1 MRIDTVAGRL
11 LALLIALGVAAGVIL
26 VSVRALDDAG
36 PGSSASSTIPPTSTP
51 ATSSTTTA
59 LGGDLPLGVLT
70 PGGSAPAGCPSG
82 FDCSSFQVTC
92 PGVAGSSEGTLAV
105 RLPPDPRGLVVL
117 FSGGIG
123 DEWWST
129 GQGRP
134 AMSMFGHLTEQ
145 GLGLVQVRWPDGWLV
160 APPGAEVGPATLA
173 CRPATVAAWIHGN
186 LYKAAVGSD
195 HAGTCG
201 FCLTGNSGGASQV
214 AYALTRYGL
223 APLIDGAVVTS
234 GPPHTSLDAGCG
246 IDSSDPA
253 LLFGPR
259 EARTID
265 ASYGAAEGGP
275 CTRHDV
281 AFQARFAQD
290 SVDGVPSPNL
300 DGVRLRLIVGAED
313 HTSAPSH
320 ARVFAQWIG
329 DLDVVE
335 VPGMTHPIQQSQ
347 AAVDRLADELS
358 G

>member
-1 MRIDTVAGRL
+1 MRIDNVAGRRI
-11 LALLIALGVAAGVIL
+11 ALLVALVVAAGLIL
-26 VSVRALDDAG
+26 VAVRAPDDER
-36 PGSSASSTIPPTSTP
+36 PGSSASSTILPTSTP
-51 ATSSTTTA
+51 ATSSTTAA

-70 PGGSAPAGCPSG
+70 PGGSASTDCPRG

-92 PGVAGSSEGTLAV
+92 PGVAGSSDGTLAV

-123 DEWWST
+123 DQWWSA

-134 AMSMFGHLTEQ
+134 AASMFEHLAEQ
-145 GLGLVQVRWPDGWLV
+145 SLGLVQVRWPDGWLV
-160 APPGAEVGPATLA
+160 APAGAEVGPAALA
-173 CRPATVAAWIHGN
+173 CRPATVAAWIHDN
-186 LYKAAVGSD
+186 VYEASVGSD

-223 APLIDGAVVTS
+223 APLIDGAVLTS
-234 GPPHTSLDAGCG
+234 GPPHTSLDAACG

-253 LLFGPR
+253 LVFGPR

-265 ASYGAAEGGP
+265 ASYGAAAGGP
-275 CTRHDV
+275 CARHDV

-290 SVDGVPSPNL
+290 SVDGVPPPNL
-300 DGVRLRLIVGAED
+300 DGVRLRIILGAD
-313 HTSAPSH
+313 DQTSAPSH

-347 AAVDRLADELS
+347 QAVDLLAEEVA